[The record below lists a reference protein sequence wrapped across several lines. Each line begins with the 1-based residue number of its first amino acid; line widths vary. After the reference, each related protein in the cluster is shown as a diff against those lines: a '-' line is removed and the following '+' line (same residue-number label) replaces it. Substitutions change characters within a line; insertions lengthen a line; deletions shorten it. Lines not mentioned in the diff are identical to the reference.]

1 MAYATAT
8 AKAYCNTG
16 FSAAN
21 TPASPSVLQS
31 AAGSVV
37 DIGTI
42 NILPILGQA
51 AGTIEVPAFAEI
63 DTADYISISQN
74 PAGTMAVRTSYW
86 TIQGY
91 SYVTVDTLSI
101 SIVLDAFLTIGGVT
115 GITSISG
122 IINRRT
128 TKTDEYGVYDQSDPM
143 LTPSEPLIFRAV
155 ADMPEQISGGYYT
168 IILASF
174 HLGKFGRLS
183 AAQMGLTYGAA
194 EQNVTCPNVPNLTND
209 AYTEIQCADR
219 VYRLPAIAAFD
230 GTNENVRT
238 GISRARSIG
247 VESGII
253 AQYLLPE
260 ILFEVTVGSD
270 GLITAIKS
278 GNDNTGVV
286 NGPSCAPK
294 LKFEYA
300 TVNNKRAL
308 YGDFNVMRLV
318 STSTGDQAEYDPATL
333 RKTEAGVNLDYP
345 EFEVFSDGRAHG
357 KPYCYPRYFRGVR
370 QQINNITSF
379 ITGMEWQA
387 APLAYDYAS
396 GAGMARMFFS
406 QQTKVDSMNMGETM
420 GTAAAQQLGRN
431 IVGAITGAGTA
442 GGYYAANQMA
452 KPKGYEQLSMF
463 DPPKT
468 PMLTPSLITA
478 ASQIV
483 GGYSSIMMGIGDSLR
498 NFQVAANVYN
508 RSRSLEEAK
517 LLSSNYAVAPEIA
530 FPPAESIRD
539 FVGNRFRLY
548 QITPTDN
555 DLKRMDRILNMYGY
569 KDVGS
574 TLTLDDLSAG
584 KYYSYVQASNIAM
597 ETSSMAAKWLKEL
610 VYEQF
615 AAGIR
620 IWKQKPD
627 FALYDQNNRE

>member
-1 MAYATAT
+1 MAYATAN

-31 AAGSVV
+31 AAGSTV

-63 DTADYISISQN
+63 DTADYIAISQN

-101 SIVLDAFLTIGGVT
+101 SIVLDAFLTIGGIT

-260 ILFEVTVGSD
+260 TLFEVTVGSD

-286 NGPSCAPK
+286 NGPACAPK

-308 YGDFNVMRLV
+308 YVKRCDAVHN
-318 STSTGDQAEYDPATL
+318 QQYYD
-333 RKTEAGVNLDYP
+333 RTE
-345 EFEVFSDGRAHG
+345 S
-357 KPYCYPRYFRGVR
+357 
-370 QQINNITSF
+370 
-379 ITGMEWQA
+379 
-387 APLAYDYAS
+387 
-396 GAGMARMFFS
+396 
-406 QQTKVDSMNMGETM
+406 
-420 GTAAAQQLGRN
+420 
-431 IVGAITGAGTA
+431 
-442 GGYYAANQMA
+442 
-452 KPKGYEQLSMF
+452 
-463 DPPKT
+463 
-468 PMLTPSLITA
+468 
-478 ASQIV
+478 
-483 GGYSSIMMGIGDSLR
+483 
-498 NFQVAANVYN
+498 
-508 RSRSLEEAK
+508 
-517 LLSSNYAVAPEIA
+517 
-530 FPPAESIRD
+530 
-539 FVGNRFRLY
+539 
-548 QITPTDN
+548 
-555 DLKRMDRILNMYGY
+555 
-569 KDVGS
+569 
-574 TLTLDDLSAG
+574 
-584 KYYSYVQASNIAM
+584 
-597 ETSSMAAKWLKEL
+597 
-610 VYEQF
+610 
-615 AAGIR
+615 
-620 IWKQKPD
+620 
-627 FALYDQNNRE
+627 

>member
-1 MAYATAT
+1 MAYATAN

-31 AAGSVV
+31 AAGSTV

-63 DTADYISISQN
+63 DTADYIAISQN

-101 SIVLDAFLTIGGVT
+101 SIVLDAFLTIGGIT

-260 ILFEVTVGSD
+260 TLFEVTVGSD

-286 NGPSCAPK
+286 NGPACAPK
-294 LKFEYA
+294 LKFDYA

-308 YGDFNVMRLV
+308 YGDYNVMRLV

-333 RKTEAGVNLDYP
+333 RKTDAGVNLDYP

-396 GAGMARMFFS
+396 GSGMARMFFS
-406 QQTKVDSMNMGETM
+406 QQTKVDSMNMGEQM

-483 GGYSSIMMGIGDSLR
+483 GGYSSIMMGVGDSLR
-498 NFQVAANVYN
+498 NFQVAADTYN

-517 LLSSNYAVAPEIA
+517 LLAANYAVAPEIA

-627 FALYDQNNRE
+627 FSLYDQNNRA